1 MSDSPVQINRDKSIA
16 PAMDYDLLMKEAI
29 ARVQELSGTE
39 WTDYN
44 LHDPGVTILQQLC
57 YAITDPAYRTAFP
70 IEEILADKKGDID
83 PLQHSFFRRAEMLT
97 SAPVTVNDYRKLVLD
112 EIDDLENVWIEPV
125 QTIHPSGCTKGVYRV
140 FIQVEDAIA
149 RNMEA
154 NADQVQQLAAQTDH
168 LLQSYRNIGEDFE
181 PAVVLQ
187 PQEIFI
193 KAEIFVDSRHE
204 PQQILALMCN
214 AFEMTMH
221 PPVRFVPAAEMY
233 INGHTPEEM
242 YAGPLLKK
250 GFVANSDLHPRKQT
264 ADPADLM
271 KSVSEVPGV
280 MKVKA
285 IYLADENGNFQA
297 KPVQIKEGHYPY
309 LEMISEKHEIKISS
323 DKFEYNLRDAGFLNM
338 YEQVKTVARRK
349 FTGHQNAE
357 APKPLKGIYR
367 NLGQYYSLQHH
378 FPAIYGIGHEGLEKD
393 APALRQAQAK
403 QLKAYLLFFEQL
415 LANYLAQLSNIG
427 NLFSPFLQQVPAA
440 TYATQPLYNVPHVA
454 SLLKAFTHQKSPV
467 SWEDFIN
474 DNGNPYIKNMQEA
487 AEPDKEY
494 QQRKNTILDHL
505 MARFN
510 LVLLKYPVTFFEQTY
525 DRDAPPSRI
534 SPELEW
540 KASIL
545 RDLPALSAN
554 RNRSFNY
561 REDIFNEGSLSG
573 YETILHKLLHV
584 RPEKRKRL
592 TAVFDSSNW
601 KVSVSQPSEPHIH
614 VHLVKE
620 YKVKDELLKVN
631 IAESTSGE
639 IITGKKYDYGRQS
652 VSLLR
657 YGLDPANYR
666 IVYDG
671 EEDVY
676 LVVYRQATHALW
688 QVITRENTHEEAMQ
702 AQKETMRHL
711 KQISTE
717 SEGCY
722 LLEHLL
728 LKPAYTDKSF
738 GFRIYSRSNKLLLQH
753 AQWLTLEEREA
764 QLENV
769 APLAAALNEQDA
781 YGSWQQLQQY
791 YKIYF
796 YRGDTPEL
804 LTAAHFTSPDHKVA
818 VEKTML
824 DLLLLIRQMK
834 TGQHRQ
840 VRVVPYVKHGE
851 AEMLQEAFFKFG
863 MSIIFPSWPARFQYK
878 EFRNFTEGLFR
889 EHTPVQFRLN
899 FDWLGISA
907 MRDFESRY
915 FDWLKAMRGEGDRP
929 SATAALLA
937 FIVKDPAFSQ
947 HVVTV

>member
-1 MSDSPVQINRDKSIA
+1 MPDSPVLINRDKAIA

-83 PLQHSFFRRAEMLT
+83 PLPHSFFRRAEMLT
-97 SAPVTVNDYRKLVLD
+97 SAPVTANDYRKVVLD
-112 EIDDLENVWIEPV
+112 EIDDIENVWIEPV
-125 QTIHPSGCTKGVYRV
+125 QTAHPSGCTKGVYRV

-149 RNMEA
+149 RNMKA

-181 PAVVLQ
+181 PAIVLQ

-214 AFEMTMH
+214 AFEMTIH
-221 PPVRFVPAAEMY
+221 PPVRFVSAAEMY
-233 INGHTPEEM
+233 INGHTAEEM

-309 LEMISEKHEIKISS
+309 LEMVSEKHEIKISS
-323 DKFEYNLRDAGFLNM
+323 DKFEYSLRDAGFLNM
-338 YEQVKTVARRK
+338 YEQVKTVTRRK
-349 FTGHQNAE
+349 FAGHQNSE
-357 APKPLKGIYR
+357 ASKPLKGTYR
-367 NLGQYYSLQHH
+367 NLGQYYSLQHY

-393 APALRQAQAK
+393 SPALRQAQAK

-415 LANYLAQLSNIG
+415 LANYLAQLSNMG
-427 NLFSPFLQQVPAA
+427 NLFSPFLQQVPAT
-440 TYATQPLYNVPHVA
+440 TYATQPLYNVPHA
-454 SLLKAFTHQKSPV
+454 ATLLKAFTDQAIPG
-467 SWEDFIN
+467 SWDDFRK

-487 AEPDKEY
+487 AEPDKVY

-505 MARFN
+505 LARFN
-510 LVLLKYPVTFFEQTY
+510 LVLLKYPVSFYEQTY
-525 DRDAPPSRI
+525 SRDAPPTRI
-534 SPELEW
+534 SAELEW
-540 KASIL
+540 KAEIL

-561 REDIFNEGSLSG
+561 REDIFNEGTLSG
-573 YETILHKLLHV
+573 YENILHKLLHV
-584 RPEKRKRL
+584 RVEKRKRL
-592 TAVFDSSNW
+592 TAVFDTGSW
-601 KVSVSQPSEPHIH
+601 KVAVNHPSEPHLH

-639 IITGKKYDYGRQS
+639 IITDKKYDYGRQS

-657 YGLDPANYR
+657 YGLDPGNYR
-666 IVYDG
+666 IVYDE

-676 LVVYRQATHALW
+676 LVVYRHAAHALW
-688 QVITRENTHEEAMQ
+688 QVVSREQTHEEAAQ
-702 AQKETMRHL
+702 AQKEMIRHL
-711 KQISTE
+711 KQISIA

-728 LKPAYTDKSF
+728 LKPAYADRSF
-738 GFRIYSRSNKLLLQH
+738 GFRIYSRANKLLLQH
-753 AQWLTLEEREA
+753 AQWLTLDEREA
-764 QLENV
+764 QLENM
-769 APLAAALNEQDA
+769 APLAAALNEKDA

-796 YRGDTPEL
+796 YPADTPEL
-804 LTAAHFTSPDHKVA
+804 LTASHFTSPDYKA
-818 VEKTML
+818 AAEKTML

-840 VRVVPYVKHGE
+840 VRVALYVKQG
-851 AEMLQEAFFKFG
+851 ASQMLQEDFFKFG

-889 EHTPVQFRLN
+889 EHTPVQFRMN
-899 FDWLGISA
+899 FSWLGITA
-907 MRDFESRY
+907 MQDFESRY
-915 FDWLKAMRGEGDRP
+915 FGWLKAMRGEGDRP
-929 SATAALLA
+929 SAATALLELM
-937 FIVKDPAFSQ
+937 IKDPAFSQ